1 MRAVAHME
9 TAVHSAG
16 HLQNNPEA
24 YEFRHVHVTSP
35 LRYALVSKETY
46 VYGIRDLLQSYT

>member
-1 MRAVAHME
+1 ME